1 MTTQLTAR
9 KKLIIWIKQIKDI
22 KKLKRYGFITYVS
35 KTFRYVCLYVD
46 AKNYHKLMDHL
57 AQKSFV
63 IKVKQSKVEELELDF
78 DKQKE
83 LMESLRAEAKVYN
96 QNHEMR

>member
-1 MTTQLTAR
+1 MTTQLTSR
-9 KKLIIWIKQIKDI
+9 KKLIVWIKQVKDI

-46 AKNYHKLMDHL
+46 AKNHRKLMDHL
-57 AQKSFV
+57 SQKSFV
-63 IKVKQSKVEELELDF
+63 IRVKQSKFEELALDF
-78 DKQKE
+78 DNQKD